1 MQITSEKVPI
11 IQQRLKTAFSR
22 QKSYADPKRKDVSFS
37 TGDLVFLK
45 VSPMKG
51 VMRFGKKG
59 KLAPRYIG
67 PFEIKLRVGEVAYRL
82 VLPPELSR
90 IHPVFHVSMLRKY
103 IPDPSHVLQPQAVEI
118 SEDLTYEEYP
128 VAIVD
133 RQVRQLRTKEIP
145 MVKVLWSNH
154 TVEDCTWETE
164 AAMIESYPYL
174 FHS

>member
-1 MQITSEKVPI
+1 M
-11 IQQRLKTAFSR
+11 
-22 QKSYADPKRKDVSFS
+22 
-37 TGDLVFLK
+37 FLK

-67 PFEIKLRVGEVAYRL
+67 PFEIKSRVGEVAYRL

-128 VAIVD
+128 VAIID

-154 TVEDCTWETE
+154 TVEDCTWET
-164 AAMIESYPYL
+164 
-174 FHS
+174 